1 MIKLAKAART
11 EMVQLSTGDL
21 ELEEQVKQI
30 IFKKSSRMLHFQL
43 INFFGLRDNLTEYLE
58 LLKECDSDESKEGKV
73 SYYILISEI
82 HLS

>member
-1 MIKLAKAART
+1 MKIKVDRVIKLAKAART

-21 ELEEQVKQI
+21 ELEEQVNHESNQFQI
-30 IFKKSSRMLHFQL
+30 IIRKLHFQL

-73 SYYILISEI
+73 
-82 HLS
+82 